1 MDPITL
7 HADEG
12 EAIWFLDTLVTVKA
26 AGESTGSWALVEI
39 EAAGHAP
46 PLHAHHGEDEAFYVL
61 EGEMSITCGDSHF
74 NAAAGSF
81 VLIPKG
87 VPHTFNVEK
96 AKWLVL
102 APSGDFMNFVREMGE
117 PARTRSLPVVEGPPD
132 MEKLNRLAVKYDM
145 QVLGP
150 PPH

>member
-1 MDPITL
+1 
-7 HADEG
+7 
-12 EAIWFLDTLVTVKA
+12 
-26 AGESTGSWALVEI
+26 
-39 EAAGHAP
+39 
-46 PLHAHHGEDEAFYVL
+46 VL
-61 EGEMSITCGDSHF
+61 EGEMAITCGDSQF

-87 VPHTFNVEK
+87 VPHTFKVGK

-117 PARTRSLPVVEGPPD
+117 PARTRSLPVMDGPPD
-132 MEKLNRLAVKYDM
+132 FERLNRLAAKYDM
-145 QVLGP
+145 EILGP